1 MKLRKPIISTAK
13 GLKRNMDLGLNSV
26 DVEIRWD
33 AMCKFVDNAAK
44 YGVDPIVGYDLKKAI
59 KSIREQQ
66 RPLPTEYLV
75 TAHKGIDDKKV
86 KLTFN
91 KRDILFELETYTDF
105 NVHQTHQ
112 NLEAKFFFDN
122 AQSLTKVSYQNIAE
136 SYGSISGK
144 KWTDRVKKVINLQ
157 QKQINQESAT
167 EMTK

>member
-1 MKLRKPIISTAK
+1 
-13 GLKRNMDLGLNSV
+13 MDLGLNST

-44 YGVDPIVGYDLKKAI
+44 YGVDSLVGYDLKAI

-66 RPLPTEYLV
+66 RPLLTEYLV
-75 TAHKGIDDKKV
+75 STHIGIDDKKV

-91 KRDILFELETYTDF
+91 QRDILFELETYTDF

-122 AQSLTKVSYQNIAE
+122 AQRLTKVSYQNIAE

-157 QKQINQESAT
+157 QKQINQASAT

>member
-1 MKLRKPIISTAK
+1 
-13 GLKRNMDLGLNSV
+13 MDLGLNDT

-33 AMCKFVDNAAK
+33 AMCKFVDSARE
-44 YGVDPIVGYDLKKAI
+44 YGVRYAVKNDLSVI
-59 KSIREQQ
+59 NSIREQQ

-75 TAHKGIDDKKV
+75 STHKGIDDKKV
-86 KLTFN
+86 KVTFN

-112 NLEAKFFFDN
+112 NLQAKFFFDN
-122 AQSLTKVSYQNIAE
+122 AQSLTKVSYQNITKG
-136 SYGSISGK
+136 YGSISGK
-144 KWTDRVKKVINLQ
+144 KWTERVKKVMDLQ